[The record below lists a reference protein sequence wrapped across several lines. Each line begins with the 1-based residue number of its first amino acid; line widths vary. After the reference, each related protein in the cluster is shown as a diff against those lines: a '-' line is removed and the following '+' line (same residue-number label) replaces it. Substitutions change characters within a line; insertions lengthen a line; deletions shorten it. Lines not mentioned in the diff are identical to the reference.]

1 MAIVRKIIYEG
12 MKPTPKQIREKLKA
26 LENRPIVYDEDCPEL
41 TDKQLDEIAALV
53 RARDSKLARETVNLT
68 VSPVTAR
75 LAKEYGEGVMGRLLD
90 LAVQDEAMLRKCL

>member
-12 MKPTPKQIREKLKA
+12 MKPTPKQIREVEEAYKH
-26 LENRPIVYDEDCPEL
+26 PVVYDEDCPEL